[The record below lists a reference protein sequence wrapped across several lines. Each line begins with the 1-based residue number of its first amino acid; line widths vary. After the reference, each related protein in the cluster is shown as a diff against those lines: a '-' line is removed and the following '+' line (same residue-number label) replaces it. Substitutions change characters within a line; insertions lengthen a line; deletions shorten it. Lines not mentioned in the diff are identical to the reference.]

1 VTGSRPDDRGG
12 RSLIVRV
19 HSRAPRD
26 QWRAVLA
33 EDPLALPEHTPEWV
47 DAVCAGGPFADATRL
62 YEFPDGRRFV
72 LPLVRQTGLGGVVG
86 QLWSLPRSW
95 GLGGLVG
102 RHLDTGVI
110 RAVVDDL
117 AALPAV
123 RVVVRPDPLR
133 DGWEVVADHP
143 KVYASPRRAHVLD
156 LTGGLDAAR
165 AGLSSLT
172 RRNLRTAEKHG
183 VRVEVDRDGS
193 LLPIYHRFYDMSLDR
208 WAGKQNEP
216 LKLARWRGRRRDP
229 VGKFDVIA
237 EHMGDAFRHYV
248 AFVGDTPAA
257 SIIVLFGRTASYS
270 RGAMDRDVAGPVRA
284 NDLLQWTAI
293 QDACAAG
300 CTHYHMH
307 ETGESESLARFKER
321 FGAASVTY
329 SDYRI
334 ERLPVTK
341 ADKTLRTAVKK
352 VIGFRDTDNA
362 SDEAVAR
369 R

>member
-1 VTGSRPDDRGG
+1 M
-12 RSLIVRV
+12 RV
-19 HSRAPRD
+19 HPLAPRE

-33 EDPLALPEHTPEWV
+33 DDPLALPEHTPEWV
-47 DAVCAGGPFADATRL
+47 DAVCAGGPFTDATRL
-62 YEFPDGRRFV
+62 YELPDGRRFV
-72 LPLVRQTGLGGVVG
+72 LPLVRRTGLGGVAG

-102 RHLDTGVI
+102 PHLDADVV

-117 AALPAV
+117 ASRPAV

-133 DGWEVVADHP
+133 DEWKAAAAHP
-143 KVYASPRRAHVLD
+143 KVHASPRRAHVLD
-156 LTGGLDAAR
+156 LAGGLEGVRAR
-165 AGLSSLT
+165 LTSLT
-172 RRNLRTAEKHG
+172 RRNLRTAERLG

-193 LLPIYHRFYDMSLDR
+193 LLPIYHRFYDMSVDR

-216 LKLARWRGRRRDP
+216 LALARWRAARRDP

-248 AFVGDTPAA
+248 AFQGDTPAA

-270 RGAMDRDVAGPVRA
+270 RGAMDRDLAAPLRA
-284 NDLLQWTAI
+284 NDLLHWTAI

-300 CTHYHMH
+300 CTYYHMH
-307 ETGESESLARFKER
+307 ETGDSESLARFKER
-321 FGAASVTY
+321 LGATSVDY

-362 SDEAVAR
+362 VAR